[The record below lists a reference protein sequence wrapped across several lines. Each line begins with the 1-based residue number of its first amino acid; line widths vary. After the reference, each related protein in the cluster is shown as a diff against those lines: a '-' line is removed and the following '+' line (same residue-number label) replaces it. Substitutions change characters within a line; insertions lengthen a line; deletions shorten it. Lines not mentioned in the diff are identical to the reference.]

1 MDILMKLDFEAFR
14 QRFLFYLKPLEN
26 FEFSFF
32 NPIFWLSLLLLLLI
46 LLQIWPAKKSFHF
59 CLLLAFILLCT
70 TEIESRF
77 VASFPTN
84 QLFDAVTI
92 KLISSFAVML
102 LFLLYVFLI

>member
-14 QRFLFYLKPLEN
+14 QRFLFYLKPLAN

-32 NPIFWLSLLLLLLI
+32 NPIFWICLLLIFLI
-46 LLQIWPAKKSFHF
+46 LLQIWPVKKSFHF

-70 TEIESRF
+70 TKIESRF

-84 QLFDAVTI
+84 QLFDATTI
-92 KLISSFAVML
+92 KLISSAAVML
-102 LFLLYVFLI
+102 LLLFYIFLI